1 MTEIVA
7 LVAASAVGAAW
18 SYVYAAGPARRR
30 CWTSRHSWGR
40 WRTRSIDYYGDP
52 TAVDGFFGAE
62 IVESRQ
68 CRRCGR
74 WEDRRRRV
82 KPER

>member
-1 MTEIVA
+1 MTEIVVI
-7 LVAASAVGAAW
+7 VAAAVVSAAG
-18 SYVYAAGPARRR
+18 SYVFAAGAPRRR
-30 CWTSRHSWGR
+30 CWSSRHSWGR

-52 TAVDGFFGAE
+52 NAVDGFFGAE
-62 IVESRQ
+62 IIESRQ
-68 CRRCGR
+68 CRRCGK